1 MRRILLKNY
10 FSAIQLRAGLHGVNY
25 MESHFLDSCVSAA
38 RLGLSLVVRAIA
50 LVFAVPGF
58 VLLWVAEQIEPK
70 VASRDDADLEYFDPL
85 PKHYDPNYRHDLYGP
100 KPRRAWLR
108 LVRS

>member
-1 MRRILLKNY
+1 MK
-10 FSAIQLRAGLHGVNY
+10 LHSLG
-25 MESHFLDSCVSAA
+25 SCVSAA

-70 VASRDDADLEYFDPL
+70 VAGQDKDELEYFDPL